1 MNAARRVSP
10 SERRGVYPG
19 SFDPPTIAHI
29 AIAEAA
35 VLAAGLDR
43 LDLAI
48 SRLALGKDARTQ
60 RPLEARLA
68 AVERLT
74 VSRPW
79 LRVVVTEA
87 QLIADIAAG
96 YDAVVM
102 GADKWAQVR
111 DPAWYG
117 DDPAERDRALARLP
131 RVLVAPRPGFVVV
144 GGEELDVPADLG
156 AVSSTAARAGGHH
169 LIAPEARDVIAPEAR
184 DFAAPEARRRLIVD
198 GNNVIGSRPDGWW
211 RDRQGATRRLIA
223 ALQVLARRSGDRISV
238 VLDGRPLAGV
248 PEGVH
253 DGVLVAYATRAG
265 RDAADDRIVAEV
277 GRDRDP
283 ASLVVVTSDRAL
295 AERVR
300 ALGTQVERA
309 GTLLAQLEALPD

>member
-1 MNAARRVSP
+1 VTADG
-10 SERRGVYPG
+10 RRGVYPG
-19 SFDPPTIAHI
+19 SFDPPTIAHA

-35 VLAAGLDR
+35 VQTAQLDR

-48 SRLALGKDARTQ
+48 SERALGKDAARQ
-60 RPLEARLA
+60 RPLAERLA
-68 AVERLT
+68 AIERLT
-74 VSRPW
+74 ATRPW
-79 LRVVVTEA
+79 LHVIVTDA

-102 GADKWAQVR
+102 GADKWEQVR

-117 DDPAERDRALARLP
+117 NDPAARDAALARLP
-131 RVLVAPRPGFVVV
+131 RVLVAPRSGFTIV
-144 GGEELDVPADLG
+144 GAEALELPPALG
-156 AVSSTAARAGGHH
+156 DVSSTAARAGSHH
-169 LIAPEARDVIAPEAR
+169 LIVPEARDVAVPEL
-184 DFAAPEARRRLIVD
+184 RRRVIVD

-211 RDRQGATRRLIA
+211 RDRQGAARRLIA
-223 ALQVLARRSGDRISV
+223 ALQALTRRTGDRISV
-238 VLDGRPLAGV
+238 VLDGRPLDDV

-253 DGVLVAYATRAG
+253 NGVLVAYATRPG

-277 GRDRDP
+277 ERDPDP

-300 ALGTQVERA
+300 ALGSRVEGA
-309 GTLLAQLEALPD
+309 GTLLAQLEAPPE